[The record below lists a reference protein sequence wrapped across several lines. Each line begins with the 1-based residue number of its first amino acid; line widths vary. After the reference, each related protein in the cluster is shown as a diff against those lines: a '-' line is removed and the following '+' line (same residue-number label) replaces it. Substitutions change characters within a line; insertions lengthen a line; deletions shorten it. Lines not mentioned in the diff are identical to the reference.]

1 MQIKLDEEQIDEVMF
16 TGLLSLEESF
26 PNDKKLSKAIKRVLS
41 YTMAPSDWE
50 MIYDRNWEKYSDDND
65 RDDITFSVDQSRQG
79 YDLGGYDFDSLWILT
94 HQSILIIRF
103 QLHHHLKNKRL
114 KDHAKEINNGQKEN
128 ADQPNF

>member
-16 TGLLSLEESF
+16 SALLSLEESF

-65 RDDITFSVDQSRQG
+65 RDNITFSIDPG
-79 YDLGGYDFDSLWILT
+79 YDLSEYESDSSMDSYSPEYT
-94 HQSILIIRF
+94 FSITPSPEEVKIEKSR
-103 QLHHHLKNKRL
+103 KGNK
-114 KDHAKEINNGQKEN
+114 
-128 ADQPNF
+128 

>member
-1 MQIKLDEEQIDEVMF
+1 MQIKLDEEQVEEVMF

-65 RDDITFSVDQSRQG
+65 RDDITFGVKSEQGQG
-79 YDLGGYDFDSLWILT
+79 YDLGGYDFDSPMDSYT
-94 HQSILIIRF
+94 PEYTFSITPSPEETKIEKAR
-103 QLHHHLKNKRL
+103 KGNK
-114 KDHAKEINNGQKEN
+114 
-128 ADQPNF
+128 

>member
-16 TGLLSLEESF
+16 SALLSLEESF

-65 RDDITFSVDQSRQG
+65 RDNITFSIDP
-79 YDLGGYDFDSLWILT
+79 GYDFSEYESDSSMDSYSPEYT
-94 HQSILIIRF
+94 FSITPSPEETKIEKAR
-103 QLHHHLKNKRL
+103 KGNK
-114 KDHAKEINNGQKEN
+114 
-128 ADQPNF
+128 

>member
-1 MQIKLDEEQIDEVMF
+1 MQIKLDEEQVEEVMF

-65 RDDITFSVDQSRQG
+65 RDDITFGVKSEQGQG
-79 YDLGGYDFDSLWILT
+79 YDLGGYDFDSSMDSYSPEYT
-94 HQSILIIRF
+94 DYTFSITPSPEEQKIERSR
-103 QLHHHLKNKRL
+103 KGNK
-114 KDHAKEINNGQKEN
+114 
-128 ADQPNF
+128 